1 MKNSLVNS
9 KTLILRIFI
18 NWFNMDLT
26 YFDFSHAQ
34 YDFKR
39 QAYIKVGILRK
50 VTRFV
55 YYLFSSLSDELSFS
69 DSEI

>member
-1 MKNSLVNS
+1 
-9 KTLILRIFI
+9 
-18 NWFNMDLT
+18 MDLT